1 MITED
6 EMKEHIAD
14 LYAAVASLQELHRIL
29 DYAYKSAF
37 KTDALF
43 RYSVS
48 GTTITLFETARSS
61 QETQSYLTPS

>member
-43 RYSVS
+43 D
-48 GTTITLFETARSS
+48 IACLEP
-61 QETQSYLTPS
+61 LLPSLRPLKVLKKLKVI

>member
-14 LYAAVASLQELHRIL
+14 LYAAVASLEELHRIL

-43 RYSVS
+43 DIACLNHYYP
-48 GTTITLFETARSS
+48 LETAR
-61 QETQSYLTPS
+61 EVLKKLKVI